1 MTTHGDL
8 ELLRAI
14 ADHSADGAAM
24 AIDELPDEHLEESL
38 ERLEAE
44 GLIEHDSAR
53 DVPATA
59 VRITAEGLLVLNPQN
74 SR

>member
-24 AIDELPDEHLEESL
+24 AIDELPDQHREESL

-44 GLIEHDSAR
+44 GLIEHDP
-53 DVPATA
+53 PATA
-59 VRITAEGLLVLNPQN
+59 VRITAEGLLVLHPQN